1 MQRFIAETLDRNYKG
16 NQKQIKGM
24 LDLFN
29 IAVLAL
35 GVEVVSWAAEL
46 A

>member
-16 NQKQIKGM
+16 NQEQIEGM

-35 GVEVVSWAAEL
+35 GVEVVSWAIEL